1 MKTVLTRVAALGGVL
16 TLLVSSPALARDD
29 GGAAVAGVSLA
40 QAAAS
45 LTPGRYLWEDDSSL
59 GPVSIRV
66 SIPDQRA
73 YVYRGDTLVAVSTV
87 STGKDGKETPVGVFT
102 ILQKKEM
109 NRSNLYDGAPMPFMQ
124 RLTWDGIAIH
134 AGRNPGFPA
143 SHGCIRV
150 PTDFAKKLYAA
161 TQLGATVEVTDLPF
175 VEGDIA
181 PVSDNQET
189 AAANRAAAAADA
201 KETAAANGKSEK
213 ALDRFLAS
221 R

>member
-1 MKTVLTRVAALGGVL
+1 M
-16 TLLVSSPALARDD
+16 
-29 GGAAVAGVSLA
+29 
-40 QAAAS
+40 
-45 LTPGRYLWEDDSSL
+45 
-59 GPVSIRV
+59 
-66 SIPDQRA
+66 
-73 YVYRGDTLVAVSTV
+73 
-87 STGKDGKETPVGVFT
+87 STGKDGKDTPVGVFT

-150 PTDFAKKLYAA
+150 PADFAKKLYAA
-161 TQLGATVEVTDLPF
+161 TELGATVEVSDLPY

-181 PVSDNQET
+181 PVSDAQET
-189 AAANRAAAAADA
+189 AAANKKTEA
-201 KETAAANGKSEK
+201 S
-213 ALDRFLAS
+213 LDTFLAS

>member
-1 MKTVLTRVAALGGVL
+1 MKTVLARVAAVGGAMMML
-16 TLLVSSPALARDD
+16 ASTPAFARADAG
-29 GGAAVAGVSLA
+29 GGAAAATVSLA
-40 QAAAS
+40 QAAS
-45 LTPGRYLWEDDSSL
+45 TLTPGRYLWEDDAAL
-59 GPVSIRV
+59 GPVSILI

-73 YVYRGDTLVAVSTV
+73 YVYRGESLVAVSTV

-134 AGRNPGFPA
+134 AGKNPGFPA

-150 PTDFAKKLYAA
+150 PTEFAKKLYAA
-161 TQLGATVEVTDLPF
+161 TELGATVEVTDIAYM
-175 VEGDIA
+175 EGTPA
-181 PVSDNQET
+181 PVSDAQET
-189 AAANRAAAAADA
+189 AAANRSA
-201 KETAAANGKSEK
+201 EKS
-213 ALDRFLAS
+213 LDKFLAS

>member
-1 MKTVLTRVAALGGVL
+1 MKTVLTRVAAM
-16 TLLVSSPALARDD
+16 
-29 GGAAVAGVSLA
+29 GGAMILLATTPAFAKADGSATATVSLA
-40 QAAAS
+40 QAAAD
-45 LTPGRYLWEDDSSL
+45 LTPGRYLWEDDASL
-59 GPVSIRV
+59 GPVTIRI

-73 YVYRGDTLVAVSTV
+73 YVYRGDTLVAVSSV

-134 AGRNPGFPA
+134 AGKNPGFPA

-161 TQLGATVEVTDLPF
+161 TQLGATVEVTDLPY
-175 VEGDIA
+175 VEGDMA
-181 PVSDNQET
+181 PISDAQET
-189 AAANRAAAAADA
+189 AAANADA
-201 KETAAANGKSEK
+201 QATAAANKKAEK
-213 ALDRFLAS
+213 ALDTFLAS

>member
-1 MKTVLTRVAALGGVL
+1 MKTLIARVAAAGGAL
-16 TLLVSSPALARDD
+16 TLLAATPAFARDSSG
-29 GGAAVAGVSLA
+29 GGAAVATASLT

-45 LTPGRYLWEDDSSL
+45 LTPGRYLWEDDAAL
-59 GPVSIRV
+59 GAVSILI

-73 YVYRGDTLVAVSTV
+73 YVYRGETLVAVSSV
-87 STGKDGKETPVGVFT
+87 STGKDGKETPVGVFN

-150 PTDFAKKLYAA
+150 PTEFAKKLYAA
-161 TQLGATVEVTDLPF
+161 TQLGVAVEVTDLPYM
-175 VEGDIA
+175 EGTPP
-181 PVSDNQET
+181 PVSDAQAT
-189 AAANRAAAAADA
+189 AAANQAA
-201 KETAAANGKSEK
+201 GKS
-213 ALDRFLAS
+213 LDTVIAS

>member
-1 MKTVLTRVAALGGVL
+1 MKTVLTRVAAMSGVL
-16 TLLVSSPALARDD
+16 MLLAATPALARAD
-29 GGAAVAGVSLA
+29 GGAASVSLA

-45 LTPGRYLWEDDSSL
+45 LSPGRSLWQDDASL

-134 AGRNPGFPA
+134 AGKNPGFPA

-161 TQLGATVEVTDLPF
+161 TELGATVEVTDLPF
-175 VEGDIA
+175 VESDIA
-181 PVSDNQET
+181 PVSDAQET
-189 AAANRAAAAADA
+189 AAANKKA
-201 KETAAANGKSEK
+201 ETP
-213 ALDRFLAS
+213 LDTFLAS

>member
-1 MKTVLTRVAALGGVL
+1 MKTVLTRVAQVGGVL
-16 TLLVSSPALARDD
+16 MLLASTPAFARAD
-29 GGAAVAGVSLA
+29 GGATASTSLA

-45 LTPGRYLWEDDSSL
+45 LTPGRYLWEDDESL
-59 GPVSIRV
+59 GPVAIRI

-73 YVYRGDTLVAVSTV
+73 YVYRGDTLVAASSV

-109 NRSNLYDGAPMPFMQ
+109 NRSNLYNNAPMPFMQ

-134 AGRNPGFPA
+134 AGKNPGFPA

-175 VEGDIA
+175 IEGDMA
-181 PVSDNQET
+181 PVSDAQETATANREAVET
-189 AAANRAAAAADA
+189 AAANKKA
-201 KETAAANGKSEK
+201 EK

>member
-1 MKTVLTRVAALGGVL
+1 MKTLIARVAAVGGAL
-16 TLLVSSPALARDD
+16 TLLAATPAFARDSS
-29 GGAAVAGVSLA
+29 GEGAAVATASLT

-45 LTPGRYLWEDDSSL
+45 LTPGRYLWEDDAAL
-59 GPVSIRV
+59 GAVSILI

-73 YVYRGDTLVAVSTV
+73 YVYRGETLVAVSTV
-87 STGKDGKETPVGVFT
+87 STGKDGKETPVGVFN

-150 PTDFAKKLYAA
+150 PTEFAKKLYAA
-161 TQLGATVEVTDLPF
+161 TQLGAAVEVTDLPYM
-175 VEGDIA
+175 EGTA
-181 PVSDNQET
+181 PPVSDAQAT
-189 AAANRAAAAADA
+189 AAANQAA
-201 KETAAANGKSEK
+201 GKS
-213 ALDRFLAS
+213 LDTVIAS